1 MTSFRVLALALSML
15 MIIGMVKGRWL
26 DLETYAYDH
35 NISNENPP
43 NIELRISNSSTSY
56 GGKKCES
63 LYRFLPCADTMP
75 EGVFLMFLHTYL
87 MMLGEEWSR
96 EGSEALYVWIGADR
110 KVGASVFRVLVALP
124 KIVVFVGILECG
136 KE

>member
-1 MTSFRVLALALSML
+1 MTSFRVIALALSML

-26 DLETYAYDH
+26 DLETFPTSMISDGVH

-43 NIELRISNSSTSY
+43 NLELRISNSSTPY
-56 GGKKCES
+56 GGKRCES

-75 EGVFLMFLHTYL
+75 EGVFLMFLYTYL

-124 KIVVFVGILECG
+124 KIVVFV
-136 KE
+136 